1 MICCLEHAF
10 SMKLKENQKGQYVLI
25 LSEHGIE
32 NEVTD
37 LSHSYD
43 SYIRVII
50 NEDEE
55 EFSID
60 LFENNKN
67 LFSFKR
73 TQYHR
78 MIPIRDEEEYS
89 IQFVLERW
97 QSRMIKVQW
106 KPYLHIEFG
115 LYYEVCEDCD

>member
-1 MICCLEHAF
+1 MICCLENAF
-10 SMKLKENQKGQYVLI
+10 SIKFKENQKGQYVLI

-32 NEVTD
+32 NEETT
-37 LSHSYD
+37 SSCSYD
-43 SYIRVII
+43 SYIRII
-50 NEDEE
+50 LNEDE

-60 LFENNKN
+60 LYENNKN

-73 TQYHR
+73 AQYHR

>member
-1 MICCLEHAF
+1 MICCIENAF
-10 SMKLKENQKGQYVLI
+10 AIKLSKNQKGQYVLF
-25 LSEHGIE
+25 LSEQGIE
-32 NEVTD
+32 SEKTESPFSND
-37 LSHSYD
+37 K
-43 SYIRVII
+43 YIRIII

-55 EFSID
+55 FLID
-60 LFENNKN
+60 WYENSKQ

-73 TQYHR
+73 AQYHR
-78 MIPIRDEEEYS
+78 MIPIRDDEECS

-106 KPYLHIEFG
+106 KPDLHIEFG